1 MRRMKWRCKVT
12 WLVGAVLVL
21 LLAAPVLA
29 SPLVNMEFKE
39 APLVDVFQILGE
51 IGGLNVLVDRSV
63 QGNVSFVL
71 RDLTVPEALDLV
83 ARTTGYRYKLVGKTL
98 VVATE
103 ERLRQGFSSDDF
115 AFIAVE
121 HVDAASAQDLLR
133 LIVPQVRAYVDEER
147 QLLVLYGISGDL
159 ELAQRVIDQYDR
171 PGLAALPESPAE
183 EKAADGLPVL
193 VTQTIK
199 VEYGDGAQILA
210 RLLEAYPERTF
221 RWDSQTRLI
230 VGQAAEAEWREIR
243 SLVHQLD
250 LPSFQLKGL
259 TEAGDRSLALVE
271 YEGQTVLLEEGESLA
286 GWTLVGI
293 SGRSAEFTSEGRT
306 ITAVM
311 GR

>member
-1 MRRMKWRCKVT
+1 MKWRCKVIC
-12 WLVGAVLVL
+12 LIAAVLVL
-21 LLAAPVLA
+21 MLVAPVLA

-71 RDLTVPEALDLV
+71 RDLTVQEALDLV
-83 ARTTGYRYKLVGKTL
+83 ARTTGYRYKLVGNTI

-121 HVDAASAQDLLR
+121 HVDAVSAQDLLR
-133 LIVPQVRAYVDEER
+133 MIVPQVRAYVDEER
-147 QLLVLYGISGDL
+147 QLLVVYGTSGDL
-159 ELAQRVIDQYDR
+159 ELAERVIAQYDR
-171 PGLAALPESPAE
+171 PAFAALPETPAE
-183 EKAADGLPVL
+183 VKADDGPVL
-193 VTQTIK
+193 VSQTIK
-199 VEYGDGAQILA
+199 VQYGDGAKILA
-210 RLLEAYPERTF
+210 RLLEAYPERSF
-221 RWDSQTRLI
+221 RWDSQTRLL
-230 VGQAAEAEWREIR
+230 VGQATDGEWKEIR
-243 SLVHQLD
+243 TLVHQLD
-250 LPSFQLKGL
+250 LPELKLKGL
-259 TEAGDRSLALVE
+259 TEAGERSLALVE
-271 YEGQTVLLEEGESLA
+271 HEGQTVLLEVGESLA

-293 SGRSAEFTSEGRT
+293 SGRTAEFTSEGRT